1 MSHTATIEINDRAFF
16 GNVARSPVLK
26 RTLDIV
32 GALAALTLFAPV
44 FLATAIAIKMELS
57 GPVFFRQTRVGRNG
71 LPFSMMKFRSMVVG
85 ADALHAKMQGAANSR
100 HEIRYKNQNDPR
112 VTRVGR
118 FIRKY
123 SIDELPQFWNVL
135 IGDMSLVGPRPALP
149 SEVARVCPQRP
160 GSPGREARDHMSLAN
175 WRTRQHRLRR
185 SGCARPP
192 IYPRSIDLPRSLDP
206 SADPLRCACRRR
218 RLLETKQRPR
228 LCRASSRAR
237 ALHAR
242 FGIAPQQR
250 VKAMRFPVV
259 FVQALPESPSPRSS
273 ESRSRAWMTRLFI
286 VPAEQPE
293 IFAAS
298 S

>member
-57 GPVFFRQTRVGRNG
+57 GPVFFRQTQVGRNG
-71 LPFSMMKFRSMVVG
+71 LPFSMVKFRSMVVG

-135 IGDMSLVGPRPALP
+135 VGDMSLVGPRPALP
-149 SEVARVCPQRP
+149 SEVAKYAPSDRVRLVVKP
-160 GSPGREARDHMSLAN
+160 GITCLWQIGGRANIDFVGQVALDHQYIRDQSIFLDLSILLRTPYAVLA
-175 WRTRQHRLRR
+175 
-185 SGCARPP
+185 GEGA
-192 IYPRSIDLPRSLDP
+192 
-206 SADPLRCACRRR
+206 
-218 RLLETKQRPR
+218 
-228 LCRASSRAR
+228 
-237 ALHAR
+237 
-242 FGIAPQQR
+242 F
-250 VKAMRFPVV
+250 
-259 FVQALPESPSPRSS
+259 
-273 ESRSRAWMTRLFI
+273 
-286 VPAEQPE
+286 
-293 IFAAS
+293 
-298 S
+298 